1 MLDALAIARF
11 SKKASDGSAIL
22 PQLLPQ
28 HFHRNGTVI
37 RVLSTKHGGC
47 SALSDFA
54 LKGVSGDRLTD
65 KVFSWHAANLIVAPE
80 RGKRR
85 HGAIIFG
92 VPMHRHSA
100 RRLRWRITPSGR
112 APHGVALIAVV
123 AAQIGCWR
131 HPARPIPAEGPVG
144 RVVTPEAVN
153 ATDIYRRAGFLTAT
167 GDIPFV
173 GAARFLAGPTEN
185 ETVVI
190 VAFSFPNRSLTFT
203 RDGEQYRA
211 AYDVSYDVR
220 SGTSTVQ
227 HRSARSEVRVGSFR
241 ETTRSEESVI
251 AQQVL
256 TLPPGSYTL
265 EITTRDASAPRAGK
279 ATTPLVVPR
288 FGNGGSVTIVPVYQ
302 VERRTTLTAPPHLVA
317 NPRSTV
323 VFGRDSLLQLY
334 LEAYGP
340 TAPQSVRVQVD
351 AGSSAVLY
359 ADSVTLPTG
368 GEIRSAVAQLPV
380 SRIGLGVLYVTLTP
394 SGASATGVR
403 LPIVVRPGDELA
415 VASFEEVVQYLR
427 FFVSPERLR
436 ALRDTAASV
445 REEAWSALLRET
457 DPITST
463 PENEGLRDYLRRVQT
478 ANAQYREDDIPGWLT
493 DRGKVFT
500 AFGEPDQISI
510 PTGGDNAG
518 RGMTQAWDY
527 RARQTQFVFVDQSGL
542 GQWRLTPASQL
553 EFDGAFKR
561 LTLCATCR

>member
-1 MLDALAIARF
+1 MPYYSAGRLWWRIAPSVRALDA
-11 SKKASDGSAIL
+11 
-22 PQLLPQ
+22 
-28 HFHRNGTVI
+28 T
-37 RVLSTKHGGC
+37 
-47 SALSDFA
+47 
-54 LKGVSGDRLTD
+54 
-65 KVFSWHAANLIVAPE
+65 
-80 RGKRR
+80 
-85 HGAIIFG
+85 
-92 VPMHRHSA
+92 
-100 RRLRWRITPSGR
+100 
-112 APHGVALIAVV
+112 ALIA
-123 AAQIGCWR
+123 ALALQLGCWR
-131 HPARPIPAEGPVG
+131 RPARPLPAEGPVG

-185 ETVVI
+185 ETLVI

-220 SGTSTVQ
+220 SGTNTVQ

-256 TLPPGSYTL
+256 TLPPGSYIL
-265 EITTRDASAPRAGK
+265 DITTRDASAPRAGK
-279 ATTPLVVPR
+279 ATAPLVVPR
-288 FGNGGSVTIVPVYQ
+288 FANTTSVTIVPVYQ
-302 VERRTTLTAPPHLVA
+302 VERRTTRTATPHLVA

-340 TAPQSVRVQVD
+340 SAPPWVRVQID
-351 AGSSAVLY
+351 GGSSAVLY
-359 ADSVTLPTG
+359 ADSVALPAE

-380 SRIGLGVLYVTLTP
+380 SRIGFGVLYVTLAP
-394 SGASATGVR
+394 SGTSGTAVR
-403 LPIVVRPGDELA
+403 LPVVVRPGDELA

-427 FFVSPERLR
+427 FFISPERLR
-436 ALRDTAASV
+436 ALRDTAAGV
-445 REEAWSALLRET
+445 REEAWSAMLRET
-457 DPITST
+457 DPVAST
-463 PENEGLRDYLRRVQT
+463 PDNEGLRDYLRRVQT

-500 AFGEPDQISI
+500 AFGEPDQITI
-510 PTGGDNAG
+510 PTGGDAAG
-518 RGMTQAWDY
+518 RGMTQVWDY

-542 GQWRLTPASQL
+542 AQWRLTPASQL

-561 LTLCATCR
+561 LTSCATCR